1 MSTSDYSTFSKEGL
15 KHVCSQ
21 IWTEKTILL
30 AVAIVVVITIIIVSI
45 WISLRSKKQNYTV
58 KPKYVARKKDTYMMP
73 RDALNFSHPPFPSI
87 MQDVEIGGQRLD
99 DSVGDR
105 QAGPLTSDNRN
116 EDVEASL
123 FAR

>member
-1 MSTSDYSTFSKEGL
+1 MN
-15 KHVCSQ
+15 
-21 IWTEKTILL
+21 EKSILL
-30 AVAIVVVITIIIVSI
+30 AVVIVVVITIIIVSI
-45 WISLRSKKQNYTV
+45 WINMKSKKQNYTV
-58 KPKYVARKKDTYMMP
+58 KPKYITRKKDRYMMP

-87 MQDVEIGGQRLD
+87 MKDVEIGGQRID

-105 QAGPLTSDNRN
+105 QAGSLTSDNRN